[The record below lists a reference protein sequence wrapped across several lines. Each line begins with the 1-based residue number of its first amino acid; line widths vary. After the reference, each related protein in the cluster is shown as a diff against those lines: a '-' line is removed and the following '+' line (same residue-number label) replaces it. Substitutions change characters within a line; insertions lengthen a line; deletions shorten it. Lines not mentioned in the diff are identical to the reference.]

1 METGLPVT
9 GIRHRSAK
17 LSVTRVGL
25 GGCDTA
31 VAPVTKSWAAQTGR
45 KATADHFALYGDG
58 QH

>member
-9 GIRHRSAK
+9 GIRRRFAK

-31 VAPVTKSWAAQTGR
+31 VAPVTKSWSAQTGR
-45 KATADHFALYGDG
+45 KAKADRFALYGDG